1 MGPGTSKVFRTPAR
15 PPAALASRSGPASG
29 SCQAPWRP
37 PAKPP
42 ALSGPL
48 PGHLPCFLHR
58 FGRPKDLP
66 GHQKPMIFMILSS
79 KINVSRIS
87 TKSTF
92 GITFGPLREHFGHHF
107 GRLCAPWGP
116 FGAPWAGKAVQ
127 KLSKSRK
134 KSETMMSWI
143 GLGAPRG
150 QKNAKRAPGSTK
162 WTPKVRKKT
171 PKHENTHAS
180 NSQLCKRG

>member
-1 MGPGTSKVFRTPAR
+1 MAVGLWGQELRKF
-15 PPAALASRSGPASG
+15 
-29 SCQAPWRP
+29 
-37 PAKPP
+37 
-42 ALSGPL
+42 SGPL
-48 PGHLPCFLHR
+48 PGLQRPWPAAADRPAAPARPLGARLPSLLPCQALCQGHLPGFLHR

-92 GITFGPLREHFGHHF
+92 GVTFGRLREHFGHHF

-127 KLSKSRK
+127 KLSKSR
-134 KSETMMSWI
+134 
-143 GLGAPRG
+143 
-150 QKNAKRAPGSTK
+150 QKREKMRS
-162 WTPKVRKKT
+162 
-171 PKHENTHAS
+171 
-180 NSQLCKRG
+180 

>member
-1 MGPGTSKVFRTPAR
+1 MRDIHISIENLAVVLWGQELRKFSGPLPGYCQTWPR
-15 PPAALASRSGPASG
+15 PPATLASRSGPASG

-48 PGHLPCFLHR
+48 PGHLPGFLHR
-58 FGRPKDLP
+58 FGRPRDLP
-66 GHQKPMIFMILSS
+66 GHEKPMIFMILSS

-134 KSETMMSWI
+134 K
-143 GLGAPRG
+143 
-150 QKNAKRAPGSTK
+150 ND
-162 WTPKVRKKT
+162 
-171 PKHENTHAS
+171 
-180 NSQLCKRG
+180 